1 MNEREREQAAPDAA
15 PAAAEPAV
23 EAAPRPFGAGLAS
36 ASATQR
42 AAALGA
48 LQATA
53 GNRAVARAVRVAR
66 DTTAPP
72 APAAQT
78 AAEAEA
84 VQTIGRLRTAHQH
97 MQHSAEVRIANT
109 AELFDPPGSPPQGRR
124 MRAEPMTLRSD
135 SAQLVADR
143 ADNAATT
150 AYYFRGTVQ
159 NNEIK
164 MGPTTLGTIDGN
176 TLLVRGRGSSGTWQP
191 EDDMIGT
198 FVHEASHVL
207 VADYGEHPGT
217 STDAGSF
224 DRYRD
229 EFRAYFV
236 EPSFSP
242 GVVGDARA
250 AQIKTQLVGTS
261 ATSGGYDN
269 LRAAY
274 WATPPTTFK
283 TQVDAHLRPDGF
295 NLDNSARLDRLV
307 SLLREVAAGTSTVE
321 DVIFQ
326 ISVLTPAERAEAST
340 ATLIATLL
348 GRVAAADAARI
359 RSALTSPAAVGFGH
373 DLNPHDSPRLTTL
386 LGAIVAGQE
395 EPIKEAYRACTA
407 TDRGDVYMNAH
418 VLAWIRHAMSDV
430 ARRANVI
437 VMLNTGSV
445 AQYDATAE
453 LQRALAE
460 AHDAPALPEG
470 LRAALRAMSFTGKLS
485 FYRFGD
491 EAYRIVVNP
500 LPDAFRGEVIAILR
514 ADREP

>member
-1 MNEREREQAAPDAA
+1 MDERERARESDGAA
-15 PAAAEPAV
+15 PAPADQVPAALPQA
-23 EAAPRPFGAGLAS
+23 FGAELAG
-36 ASATQR
+36 ASPAQR

-48 LQATA
+48 LQASA

-66 DTTAPP
+66 EAAAPA
-72 APAAQT
+72 APAAQA

-84 VQTIGRLRTAHQH
+84 VETVGRLRTAHLH
-97 MQHSAEVRIANT
+97 MQHSAETRIKNT
-109 AELFDPPGSPPQGRR
+109 AELFDAPGSPPQGRR

-135 SAQLVADR
+135 SAQLVTDR
-143 ADNAATT
+143 GDNAATV
-150 AYYFRGTVQ
+150 AYYFRGTHQ
-159 NNEIK
+159 DNEIQ

-176 TLLVRGRGSSGTWQP
+176 VLLVRGRGSGGTWQT
-191 EDDMIGT
+191 EDDMVGT

-236 EPSFSP
+236 EPSFAV
-242 GVVGDARA
+242 GVAGDARA

-261 ATSGGYDN
+261 ATSGGYEN

-274 WATPPTTFK
+274 WATPATTFK
-283 TQVDAHLRPDGF
+283 TQVDGHLRPDGF

-307 SLLREVAAGTSTVE
+307 GLLREVAAGTSTVE
-321 DVIFQ
+321 DAIFQ

-348 GRVAAADAARI
+348 GRVAADVAARI
-359 RSALTSPAAVGFGH
+359 RTALASPAAVGFGH

-386 LGAIVAGQE
+386 LGAIVAGGE
-395 EPIKEAYRACTA
+395 DPIKEAYRACTA
-407 TDRGDVYMNAH
+407 TDKADVYMNAH

-445 AQYDATAE
+445 AQYDATAT

-460 AHDAPALPEG
+460 AHDAPALPDA
-470 LRAALRAMSFTGKLS
+470 LRAALRAMTFTGKLS

-491 EAYRIVVNP
+491 EAYRYVVNP

-514 ADREP
+514 AEREP